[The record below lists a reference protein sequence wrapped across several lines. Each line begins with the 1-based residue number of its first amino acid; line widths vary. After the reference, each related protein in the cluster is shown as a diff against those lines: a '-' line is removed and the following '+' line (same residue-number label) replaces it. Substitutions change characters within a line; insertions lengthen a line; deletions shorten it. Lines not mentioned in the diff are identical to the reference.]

1 MANKIMILCAVVLL
15 SACSNWQE
23 ISVSN
28 IEALR
33 MGKMDKDGMEAEIDV
48 KINNPNNTSF
58 TVYGSTLEIK
68 MNNVSVGHPRLK
80 KRVKIKANS
89 NETYTFA
96 VSGKV
101 ENLLG
106 GGGILGLLAIAM

>member
-1 MANKIMILCAVVLL
+1 MVNKLFLLSVVLL
-15 SACSNWQE
+15 SACSNWKE
-23 ISVSN
+23 LSVSN

-58 TVYGSTLEIK
+58 TVYSSTLEIK
-68 MNNVSVGHPRLK
+68 MNNVSVGHPHLK
-80 KRVKIKANS
+80 RKVKIKAHS

-96 VSGKV
+96 VSGKM

-106 GGGILGLLAIAM
+106 GGGIFGLLS